1 MPTPFVIRS
10 QDAPGVDLAE
20 LDGSGNLKLAGFIEL
35 SDLAA
40 VPAAPRA
47 GKLRVCSIAGQFV
60 TVDADGD
67 TQLLAGAVGTT
78 AVGTIAGTT
87 AAGASPTVTITD
99 ATDERGNFL
108 LNPVTGGGAQAA
120 GKVAVVRFS
129 RAYTT
134 APGSV
139 TISMANE
146 TDSTATI
153 VVAVLAIATTGF
165 DIYVGSALTTAKA
178 YRIAYTVNP

>member
-1 MPTPFVIRS
+1 MPAPFTVRS
-10 QDAPGVDLAE
+10 QDTPSTDLGE
-20 LDGSGNLKLAGFIEL
+20 WDSSGNLKLPGYIEL
-35 SDLAA
+35 TDLATA
-40 VPAAPRA
+40 PAPPRA
-47 GKLRVCSIAGQFV
+47 GKLRICSIGGQFT

-87 AAGASPTVTITD
+87 AAGASPTVTVTD

-134 APGSV
+134 APGAV
-139 TISMANE
+139 QLTMANE

-153 VVAVLAIATTGF
+153 VVAPLAIATTGF
-165 DIYVGSALTTAKA
+165 DIYVGAALTTAKA
-178 YRIAYTVNP
+178 YRISYVVIP